1 MTTTPPAIDR
11 AAARRSLAVE
21 WLVGLVIA
29 AGLGLAVALGRP
41 DQFWLVF
48 GVFTAC
54 FLAPSITLAWLVL
67 GRGRSVRPAPHAEE
81 NVESRWM
88 DKAAAGALMDLLP
101 AAGILAGA
109 VSLFRL
115 DLPADVAL
123 IGVVVFAL
131 VDGGLR
137 FAVLR
142 RRES

>member
-1 MTTTPPAIDR
+1 MTTTPPTVHR

-21 WLVGLVIA
+21 WLVGLLIS

-41 DQFWLVF
+41 DQYWLIF
-48 GVFTAC
+48 AVFTAC
-54 FLAPSITLAWLVL
+54 FLAPSLTLAWLVV
-67 GRGRSVRPAPHAEE
+67 GRGRTVQPAPRAEE
-81 NVESRWM
+81 NVESRWLE
-88 DKAAAGALMDLLP
+88 KAAAGALLDLLP
-101 AAGILAGA
+101 AAGITAAA

-142 RRES
+142 CRES